1 MPQAAQGLGLHSG
14 PSCPRLGS
22 RRGRGLG
29 WAAAVAG
36 VWVTHSSERPWQDGA
51 LFPALGSSA
60 PRAPLA
66 AQKCLGGDVTKCT
79 QISLSA
85 AGSLFTWKERSFKD
99 GLLFLRTRFQGL
111 HVYHVPAQRVE
122 LEGEQPL
129 KCDYVQGRGWG
140 VLLRAGPG
148 GGSAQGRGALGS
160 VTLSQDLAS
169 ARPHFLPC
177 GISEPALWLVRLLAA
192 LCAVYSWG
200 RWWPVR

>member
-122 LEGEQPL
+122 LEGGQPL
-129 KCDYVQGRGWG
+129 KCDYVQGRGEG
-140 VLLRAGPG
+140 GSTQGRAGRGVCSGKGGPG
-148 GGSAQGRGALGS
+148 LRHP
-160 VTLSQDLAS
+160 LSGPRLCA
-169 ARPHFLPC
+169 
-177 GISEPALWLVRLLAA
+177 PALP
-192 LCAVYSWG
+192 AVWHL
-200 RWWPVR
+200 